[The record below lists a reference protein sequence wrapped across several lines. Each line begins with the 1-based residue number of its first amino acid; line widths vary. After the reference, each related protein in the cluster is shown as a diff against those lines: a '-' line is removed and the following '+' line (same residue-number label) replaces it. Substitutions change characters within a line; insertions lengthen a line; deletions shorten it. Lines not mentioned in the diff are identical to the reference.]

1 MNDDNI
7 NNNNNKLINII
18 EINTYIKHLTKQT
31 KKKERR
37 IVIIINK
44 KEYLMYLRTISEIVL
59 ITSWQLN

>member
-1 MNDDNI
+1 M
-7 NNNNNKLINII
+7 LR
-18 EINTYIKHLTKQT
+18 KQT
-31 KKKERR
+31 EKKERR